1 LVGTYH
7 VSSIV
12 AVDYE
17 DDVYAPEWQVGD
29 LAAWSNPLLIHT
41 ATSTR
46 QGEGKTA
53 HKDTRSRDK
62 DALMVWKGAGLMSL
76 STLDSLTL

>member
-7 VSSIV
+7 GSSIV
-12 AVDYE
+12 AVNYE
-17 DDVYAPEWQVGD
+17 DDVYAHEWQVGN
-29 LAAWSNPLLIHT
+29 LAVWSNRLLIHT

-46 QGEGKTA
+46 REEGKTA

-62 DALMVWKGAGLMSL
+62 DALMAWKGVQ
-76 STLDSLTL
+76 